1 MTQVMHDSAPV
12 GRDEHRRAGTG
23 PSGAYAPSS
32 SSSFFFNGHAPRR
45 RGRVLLV
52 GALFGFA
59 LTVVWSAQFVDKAIG
74 DSVAD
79 TLLGHAAKG
88 TPIAGTLAGIAF
100 ALATGIAGTFT
111 ACNVAVFSALAPLAG
126 TSATRRGRMVA
137 ALRAL
142 GFLAAGA
149 LSVSALY
156 GVLVALVGTGMPQ
169 FQETTAS
176 SGFPPRLVQAMVV
189 YGLIGLVMTYLGLA
203 SLGMVRDPLARIGAR
218 FPNAPMVVMGALIG
232 AFLIGRPFALF
243 RQLFKNAAESHNV
256 FYGAAVFS
264 LQTLGNLVVVGV
276 LFLLV
281 SGVLGERL
289 RRWITAK
296 PSRAS
301 AIMAAAFIAAG
312 VFMLLYWDVRILAR
326 RDLIWYPLAP
336 WAA

>member
-1 MTQVMHDSAPV
+1 MTQVA
-12 GRDEHRRAGTG
+12 HR
-23 PSGAYAPSS
+23 PAPSPRAATEPGRS
-32 SSSFFFNGHAPRR
+32 SSRTPSFFFNGHAPRR
-45 RGRVLLV
+45 RALVLLV

-59 LTVVWSAQFVDKAIG
+59 LTVVWSAQFVDKTIG
-74 DSVAD
+74 DNIAD

-88 TPIAGTLAGIAF
+88 APIGGALAGVAF

-126 TSATRRGRMVA
+126 ASATRRGRMAA
-137 ALRAL
+137 ALRPL

-149 LSVSALY
+149 ITVSALY

-169 FQETTAS
+169 FQAT
-176 SGFPPRLVQAMVV
+176 SGPGFAPRLVQAMVV
-189 YGLIGLVMTYLGLA
+189 YGVLGVVMLYLGLA
-203 SLGMVRDPLARIGAR
+203 SLGTVRDPLARLSAR
-218 FPNAPMVVMGALIG
+218 YPNAPMVLMGAMIG

-243 RQLFKNAAESHNV
+243 RQLFIDAAKSHNV
-256 FYGAAVFS
+256 LYGAAVFS
-264 LQTLGNLVVVGV
+264 LQTLGNLVIVAV

-281 SGVLGERL
+281 TGLLGDRL
-289 RRWITAK
+289 HRWMTAK

-301 AIMAAAFIAAG
+301 AVMAAAFIAAG
-312 VFMLLYWDVRILAR
+312 VFMILYWDVRMLAR